1 VSEPALADRTAPYS
15 RGHPILGS
23 ALELRNDIIG
33 TLCAHWRRH
42 GDLVRFRSPFAGVP
56 DYLIA
61 HPDHV
66 QQVLQTQHKEFVHPP
81 AQRGKF
87 SDVVGQGLVASQGDY
102 WRRQRR
108 LSQPAFHRAA
118 LSSFAQV
125 TVDTV
130 GELADSWREPAR
142 SGEVLD
148 MRVEMMRVT
157 LDVLARAMFGADWR
171 AELESL
177 GVHVTGL
184 LERTFAAML
193 SPFAAP
199 LWLPTPGN
207 REFLRARAS
216 VDRIAY
222 NLIGAARRKLAADGA
237 PNLVQLLLSAV
248 DPETGASMS
257 DEQVRDEIMAM
268 LIAGH
273 ETVSTGLTW
282 TWYLLSKYPEAEA
295 RVAAEVRRVCGDRPP
310 AFADL
315 PDLRYTTRAI
325 QEAMR
330 LYPPLW
336 VIGRMPTVDVEIGGY
351 PIARGSVLLVTPY
364 LTHRHPDFWTDPESY
379 DPDRFLPERSAGR
392 HRFAYYP
399 FGGGPRKCIGEGF
412 AMMEMPLVVA
422 RVMQQYKLSLVPGVP
437 VTPSAGISLR
447 AAPGMPMT
455 IRHRHG

>member
-1 VSEPALADRTAPYS
+1 VSERTLTAPYT
-15 RGHPILGS
+15 RGHPILGT
-23 ALELRNDIIG
+23 ALDLRKDIIG
-33 TLCAHWRRH
+33 TLCAEWRKH

-66 QQVLQTQHKEFVHPP
+66 QQVLQTQHKDFMHPP
-81 AQRGKF
+81 AQRQKF
-87 SDVVGQGLVASQGDY
+87 SDVVGQGLVASQGEY

-108 LSQPAFHRAA
+108 LSQPAFHRDAVA
-118 LSSFAQV
+118 SFAQV

-130 GELADSWREPAR
+130 ADMADRWQAPAR
-142 SGEVLD
+142 TGEIVD

-171 AELESL
+171 MELERL
-177 GVHVTGL
+177 GVHVTDM
-184 LERTFAAML
+184 LERTFTAML

-207 REFLRARAS
+207 REFIRARAA
-216 VDRIAY
+216 VDDIAY
-222 NLIGAARRKLAADGA
+222 NLIAASRRKLAAEGK
-237 PNLVQLLLSAV
+237 PNLVQMLLGAV
-248 DPETGASMS
+248 DPETGGSMS

-295 RVAAEVRRVCGDRPP
+295 RVVAEVRAVCGDRPP
-310 AFADL
+310 TYADL
-315 PDLRYTTRAI
+315 AGLRYTTRAI

-336 VIGRMPTVDVEIGGY
+336 VIGRMPLVDVEIGGY
-351 PIARGSVLLVTPY
+351 LIAKDSVLLVTPY
-364 LTHRHPDFWTDPESY
+364 ITHRHPGFWEDPESY

-392 HRFAYYP
+392 HRYAYYP

-422 RVMQQYKLSLVPGVP
+422 RVVQQYKLSLVPGVS
-437 VTPSAGISLR
+437 VRPSPGISLR
-447 AAPGMPMT
+447 ASPGMPMVVHN
-455 IRHRHG
+455 RHA